1 MAYVHESGGWIPATG
16 RQVKSC
22 TTIDEDTLELF
33 KSVIAENAQYYER
46 TYVAALTK
54 AWAEEIK
61 AARIGGS
68 NGASPIPPI
77 PLQVPKHKPAS
88 NGFGLLKDPVMSL
101 KISSGGCPRLR
112 ASSFSLIARPWANF
126 LKNNMACPRREQE
139 TSSLEVS

>member
-61 AARIGGS
+61 AARM
-68 NGASPIPPI
+68 AEAMARHRYRQSPYRSRNI
-77 PLQVPKHKPAS
+77 
-88 NGFGLLKDPVMSL
+88 NRRRMGLVY
-101 KISSGGCPRLR
+101 
-112 ASSFSLIARPWANF
+112 
-126 LKNNMACPRREQE
+126 
-139 TSSLEVS
+139 